1 MPDRYAA
8 ATPYTHT
15 IFALLAV
22 AALLAFLF
30 AARAEWRAFSR
41 AGLGRGWWTMRLLMP
56 LLFALG
62 GVIAAF
68 FAKMALGSD
77 GLILVY
83 LGVFVVA
90 LPLWFVLHV
99 VVGRLQRP
107 ALDTGRA
114 LWLAASPIGA
124 VVALSLIGHA
134 LQPLAW
140 QIGIALA
147 G

>member
-1 MPDRYAA
+1 MQDRYAA
-8 ATPYTHT
+8 AAPYTHT
-15 IFALLAV
+15 IFALMAV
-22 AALLAFLF
+22 AGLLALLF
-30 AARAEWRAFSR
+30 AARAEWRTFSR

-62 GVIAAF
+62 GVVVAI
-68 FAKMALGSD
+68 FAKKALGSD
-77 GLILVY
+77 GLILAY

-99 VVGRLQRP
+99 VVGRLLRP
-107 ALDTGRA
+107 ALDARRA

-124 VVALSLIGHA
+124 ALALSLIGHT

-140 QIGIALA
+140 QIGMALA

>member
-1 MPDRYAA
+1 MLDRYAA
-8 ATPYTHT
+8 AAPYTYT
-15 IFALLAV
+15 IFALMAM
-22 AALLAFLF
+22 AGLLALLF
-30 AARAEWRAFSR
+30 AARAEWRTFAR

-62 GVIAAF
+62 GVVTAI
-68 FAKMALGSD
+68 FARKALGSD
-77 GLILVY
+77 GLIMAY
-83 LGVFVVA
+83 LGVFLVA

-99 VVGRLQRP
+99 VVGRLLRP

-124 VVALSLIGHA
+124 AVGLSLIGHT

>member
-1 MPDRYAA
+1 MQDRYAA
-8 ATPYTHT
+8 AAPYTHA
-15 IFALLAV
+15 IFALMAV
-22 AALLAFLF
+22 AGLLALLI
-30 AARAEWRAFSR
+30 AARAEWRSFSR

-56 LLFALG
+56 LLFVLG

-68 FAKMALGSD
+68 FAKRALGSD

-83 LGVFVVA
+83 LGVFLVA
-90 LPLWFVLHV
+90 LPLWFILHV

-107 ALDTGRA
+107 VLDTGRA
-114 LWLAASPIGA
+114 LWLAASPIA
-124 VVALSLIGHA
+124 AALALSLIGHT

-140 QIGIALA
+140 QIGMALA